1 MAEITSIPKLIAT
14 HGSIAAACRATGL
27 CELTLS
33 KYQKDI
39 DCEHHVIYKDR
50 LMTHKNGS
58 PVLYTR
64 RGVTRTDRANGR
76 RNIEDGYPGQ
86 KNNITFV
93 EPS

>member
-1 MAEITSIPKLIAT
+1 MVEITSIPELIAT

-64 RGVTRTDRANGR
+64 RGVTRTDRANGS
-76 RNIEDGYPGQ
+76 
-86 KNNITFV
+86 FC
-93 EPS
+93 